1 MWSPSFFDIPVQ
13 NTQEE
18 RAKKSR
24 KTPSLIFTHWWVGN
38 QNALQAAPDHA
49 M

>member
-1 MWSPSFFDIPVQ
+1 MWSPSFFDNPVQ

-18 RAKKSR
+18 RAKNQEKRLRSF
-24 KTPSLIFTHWWVGN
+24 LHIGGVGN